1 MSNYPPLLSL
11 VLLLGELWYLCILS
25 FTSEQKD
32 DFLNKTKKKKGMK
45 KNKGKLFPKA
55 EFVSSE
61 GLVITIIMLCNL
73 THLCWVWQ
81 CKSERESVL
90 AVSTSHYFCHFRSF
104 RQLGIIRRERKLHSR
119 GRQTALYIKDLAHE
133 EKEEKEP
140 HSGSEIY
147 LSLGK

>member
-90 AVSTSHYFCHFRSF
+90 TVSTSHYYCHFWYF
-104 RQLGIIRRERKLHSR
+104 RQLGIIQREWKFHSR
-119 GRQTALYIKDLAHE
+119 GRKKTFDTEESINE
-133 EKEEKEP
+133 EKGKKE
-140 HSGSEIY
+140 
-147 LSLGK
+147 